1 MSNLY
6 VIGIGPGDPE
16 LLTLKA
22 VRVIKEVPV
31 LFVPKGREDGES
43 LALSIVNK
51 AIDLKGKEIR
61 ELHFPMVKTRDQSS
75 KGQIAQRW
83 DAIFQALINVL
94 RDRDVAFLTLG
105 DPCLYSTFFYLYE
118 RLNHMPQLKI
128 EIIPGVSSINASAA
142 KAGIYLGLANE
153 RIAIVP
159 ANYEGFSESIIDDF
173 DTIVFMKVDRVW
185 QSLKDFLDKH
195 GLLKNSIYISRVGM
209 EEERIIRDID
219 LVKEED
225 LNYFSIAITTTRLKR
240 ESGRFEAQG
249 LTREKR
255 NG

>member
-75 KGQIAQRW
+75 KDQIALRW
-83 DAIFQALINVL
+83 DALSQALINVL
-94 RDRDVAFLTLG
+94 RDRDGAFLTLG

-118 RLNHMPQLKI
+118 RLSMPQLKI

-153 RIAIVP
+153 KIAIVP
-159 ANYEGFSESIIDDF
+159 ANYEGFSDSVIDDF

-185 QSLKDFLDKH
+185 QRLKDFLGKH
-195 GLLKNSIYISRVGM
+195 GLLKNSLYISRVGM
-209 EEERIIRDID
+209 EEERIIQDID

-225 LNYFSIAITTTRLKR
+225 LNYFSIVITVTRLKK
-240 ESGRFEAQG
+240 ESGGFEAQG